1 MNPFPG
7 RIVKIL
13 SNCIIIFCFSATT
26 LQAQLYRLQQIP
38 ANQRVRFLWTVSKEM
53 SKGDSA
59 LLKPFFD
66 SVKHWAKDQG
76 YTKLYSYT
84 EVCQCIFTPIENN
97 SYASRAK
104 FLLTKEPYFDQ
115 YPDIEIRGCFQFF
128 LGNYFYKAKD
138 FERSFHHSFIA
149 QNIFKDIGYDNL
161 PLAGSYTSDF
171 FKYYYY
177 FGDYTTAI
185 EFLHLSLSQK
195 ADSFVNRNFLLN
207 DLGLSYIKINDYP
220 KALSTFTQTIEY
232 AKKTRDTT
240 YIGIASGNYGN
251 VLRLQEKYKEALP
264 YLYTDVAINEKKEPS
279 NAAITCLYIANCL
292 LHLDSITKAK
302 YYIEYSQQLH
312 PDLVWSNYG
321 VNYYENKSYYYQ
333 KTGDYH
339 NASHYQDSL
348 LNLKD
353 SLRTVFDSKILLGTA
368 LKTKEEKF
376 LADKK
381 KAEQEANKVKLIR
394 NFTIVILMIAFA
406 ITLIFLNQKRKK
418 ERQMEQERERQANEK
433 LKAAL
438 RQLDAYIINIKEKN
452 ALIEKIEAELLQ
464 QHAATPIDD
473 AKKLVSEEQIERLHQ
488 SVIMTEDDWTSF
500 KDLFEQVWPGFLAQI
515 NKKYDGLSLAE
526 ERVLALSRLN
536 LESKD
541 MAKMLGISIDS
552 LRKSRYRLRKKFPL
566 LMEDKD
572 FKDVI

>member
-1 MNPFPG
+1 MSFCPTKNNPLCLKPLL
-7 RIVKIL
+7 IVVL
-13 SNCIIIFCFSATT
+13 FFLLTGNSVT
-26 LQAQLYRLQQIP
+26 AQLYRLQQTLEK
-38 ANQRVRFLWTVSKEM
+38 QRVRFLWTVSKEM

-76 YTKLYSYT
+76 YTKLYSYA
-84 EVCQCIFTPIENN
+84 EVCQFIFTPIENN

-104 FLLTKEPYFDQ
+104 FLQTKEPYFDK
-115 YPDIEIRGCFQFF
+115 YPDMEIRGCFQFF
-128 LGNYFYKAKD
+128 LGNYLYKAKD

-185 EFLHLSLSQK
+185 EFLQLSLSQK

-220 KALSTFTQTIEY
+220 KALATFDETMEY
-232 AKKTRDTT
+232 AKKTGDTAYT
-240 YIGIASGNYGN
+240 GIASGNYGN

-264 YLYTDVAINEKKEPS
+264 YSYTDVAINEKKEPS

-292 LHLDSITKAK
+292 LHLDSISKAK
-302 YYIEYSQQLH
+302 YYIDYSQQLH

-339 NASHYQDSL
+339 NASLYQDTL
-348 LNLKD
+348 LHLKD

-381 KAEQEANKVKLIR
+381 KAELEANKVKLIR

-406 ITLIFLNQKRKK
+406 ITLIFINQKRKK
-418 ERQMEQERERQANEK
+418 EREMELERERQANEK

-438 RQLDAYIINIKEKN
+438 QQLDAYIVNIKEKN

-464 QHAATPIDD
+464 QHSATPIDD
-473 AKKLVSEEQIERLHQ
+473 EKKLVSEEQIERLHQ
-488 SVIMTEDDWTSF
+488 SVIMTEDD
-500 KDLFEQVWPGFLAQI
+500 
-515 NKKYDGLSLAE
+515 
-526 ERVLALSRLN
+526 
-536 LESKD
+536 
-541 MAKMLGISIDS
+541 
-552 LRKSRYRLRKKFPL
+552 
-566 LMEDKD
+566 
-572 FKDVI
+572 

>member
-1 MNPFPG
+1 MNPLPG
-7 RIVKIL
+7 RILKIL
-13 SNCIIIFCFSATT
+13 SNCTIIFFFSATT
-26 LQAQLYRLQQIP
+26 LQAQLYRLQQTP

-84 EVCQCIFTPIENN
+84 EVCQFIFTPIENN
-97 SYASRAK
+97 SYTSRAK
-104 FLLTKEPYFDQ
+104 FLQTKEPYFEQ

-128 LGNYFYKAKD
+128 LGNYYYKAKD

-177 FGDYTTAI
+177 FGDYTSAI
-185 EFLHLSLSQK
+185 EFLQLSLSQK

-220 KALSTFTQTIEY
+220 KALATFDETIEY
-232 AKKTRDTT
+232 AKKTGDTA

-251 VLRLQEKYKEALP
+251 VLRLMGKYKDALP
-264 YLYTDVAINEKKEPS
+264 FLYTDVAINEKKEPGNS
-279 NAAITCLYIANCL
+279 AITCLYIANCL
-292 LHLDSITKAK
+292 LQLDSIAKAK
-302 YYIEYSQQLH
+302 YYIDYSQELH
-312 PDLVWSNYG
+312 PDWVWSSYG
-321 VNYYENKSYYYQ
+321 VSYYENKSFYYQ
-333 KTGDYH
+333 KSGDYR
-339 NASHYQDSL
+339 NASLYQDTL
-348 LNLKD
+348 LHLKD
-353 SLRTVFDSKILLGTA
+353 SLQMVFDSKILMGTA

-376 LADKK
+376 LADKG
-381 KAEQEANKVKLIR
+381 KAEQEVNKVKVIR
-394 NFTIVILMIAFA
+394 NFTIVILIIAFA
-406 ITLIFLNQKRKK
+406 ITFIFINLKRKK
-418 ERQMEQERERQANEK
+418 ERLMEQERERQANEK

-438 RQLDAYIINIKEKN
+438 QQLDSYLVNIKEKN

-464 QHAATPIDD
+464 QHSVTPIDD
-473 AKKLVSEEQIERLHQ
+473 EKKLVSEEQIAKLHQ

-500 KDLFEQVWPGFLAQI
+500 KQLFEQVWPGFFAQT

-526 ERVLALSRLN
+526 ERVLTLSKLN

-552 LRKSRYRLRKKFPL
+552 LRKSRYRLRKKYPL
-566 LMEDKD
+566 LMEDND
-572 FKDVI
+572 FKEAI

>member
-1 MNPFPG
+1 MNP
-7 RIVKIL
+7 ITKIL
-13 SNCIIIFCFSATT
+13 FKILFNYTVVFCLSLMAV
-26 LQAQLYRLQQIP
+26 QAQFHRLLQTP
-38 ANQRVRFLWTVSKEM
+38 ENKRVRFMWTVSKEL
-53 SKGDSA
+53 SKRDSN

-66 SVKHWAKDQG
+66 SIKNWTKKEG
-76 YTKLYSYT
+76 KTKLYSYT
-84 EVCQCIFTPIENN
+84 EVCQFIFTPIENN
-97 SYASRAK
+97 SYAARAK
-104 FLLTKEPYFDQ
+104 FLQSKESYFDK

-128 LGNYFYKAKD
+128 LGSYYYKAKE

-171 FKYYYY
+171 FRYYYS
-177 FGDYTTAI
+177 FGDYATAI
-185 EFLHLSLSQK
+185 EFLQLSLKQK

-207 DLGLSYIKINDYP
+207 DLGLSYMKINDYP
-220 KALSTFTQTIEY
+220 KALSTFDETIQY
-232 AKKTRDTT
+232 AKKTLDTA

-251 VLRLQEKYKEALP
+251 VLRLQQKYKEALP
-264 YLYTDVAINEKKEPS
+264 YLYTDVAINKKKELS

-292 LHLDSITKAK
+292 LHLDSISKAK
-302 YYIEYSQQLH
+302 YYIDYSQQLH
-312 PDLVWSNYG
+312 PDLVWSNYK
-321 VNYYENKSYYYQ
+321 VNFYENKSYYYQ
-333 KTGDYH
+333 KTGNFY
-339 NASHYQDSL
+339 NASLYQDSL
-348 LNLKD
+348 LTLKD

-368 LKTKEEKF
+368 LKAKEEKF

-381 KAEQEANKVKLIR
+381 KAEMEANKVKLIR
-394 NFTIVILMIAFA
+394 NFLIVILMIAFA
-406 ITLIFLNQKRKK
+406 ITLIFINQKRKK
-418 ERQMEQERERQANEK
+418 ERREEQERERQANEK

-464 QHAATPIDD
+464 QPSATPIDD
-473 AKKLVSEEQIERLHQ
+473 EKKLISEEQIARLHQ

-515 NKKYDGLSLAE
+515 NKKYDSLSLAE

-552 LRKSRYRLRKKFPL
+552 LRKSRYRLRKKYPL
-566 LMEDKD
+566 LMEDND